1 MDESRAFNLIYCEK
15 KGKSAKLWD
24 DFFSCRCYLHPSD
37 RSNVVSV
44 NQFCNFTSITIH
56 YSQWLRQYT
65 PEYEMRSL
73 IIMYKIMW
81 DENLGQIS
89 LIIQINAIFY
99 LCYFITNVFLALD
112 MYLYS
117 NYVDFSITKRI
128 VRYSVC
134 QLLHRMFQAQNWS
147 NTELTHEN

>member
-1 MDESRAFNLIYCEK
+1 MTCDSKKHWLICTCKSEYEEGNNTKLLSYKQLYLDESRAINLIYCEK

-99 LCYFITNVFLALD
+99 LCYFITNDFLALD

-117 NYVDFSITKRI
+117 Y
-128 VRYSVC
+128 
-134 QLLHRMFQAQNWS
+134 
-147 NTELTHEN
+147 

>member
-1 MDESRAFNLIYCEK
+1 MRRKENQQNCGTI
-15 KGKSAKLWD
+15 
-24 DFFSCRCYLHPSD
+24 FFSCRCYLHPSD

-44 NQFCNFTSITIH
+44 NQFCNFTSITIN

-99 LCYFITNVFLALD
+99 LCYFITYAFLAID

-117 NYVDFSITKRI
+117 YYVDFSITKRI

-134 QLLHRMFQAQNWS
+134 QNFCIECFRHKIEAILNW
-147 NTELTHEN
+147 L